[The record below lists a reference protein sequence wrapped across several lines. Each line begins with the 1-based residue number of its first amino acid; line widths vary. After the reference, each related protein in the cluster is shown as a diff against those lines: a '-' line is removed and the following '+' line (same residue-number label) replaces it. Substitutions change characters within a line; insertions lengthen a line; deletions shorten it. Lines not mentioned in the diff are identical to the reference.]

1 MLPSYIGV
9 SPKEGSGVFDPI
21 RRLKCRYDFYRLDRR
36 LFIDMDDLEAKIKLV
51 KPKVLLLIHY
61 FGFPDPNLS
70 MVIKLAEANGILV
83 IEDEAHSMLSDL
95 VGGICGRLSDS
106 AIFSFHKLLPVDQG
120 GALVLNK
127 IENDILMSPYLIDR
141 VWK

>member
-1 MLPSYIGV
+1 
-9 SPKEGSGVFDPI
+9 
-21 RRLKCRYDFYRLDRR
+21 
-36 LFIDMDDLEAKIKLV
+36 MDDLEAKIKLV